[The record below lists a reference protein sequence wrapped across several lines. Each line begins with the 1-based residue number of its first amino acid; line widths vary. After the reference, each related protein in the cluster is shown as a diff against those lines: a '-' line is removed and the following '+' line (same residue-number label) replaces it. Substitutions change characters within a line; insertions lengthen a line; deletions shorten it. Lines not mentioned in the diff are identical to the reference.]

1 MNGEEAFERGEEFYE
16 RGEYSKAIECFENA
30 LNDENYDTP
39 GDAWNNMGIAYWNLE
54 KYEKAIDHYKKAI
67 SSDPAHSKTYH
78 NLRALKKISEMKYKM
93 PALLR
98 YGLMVAIIFVI
109 ISAYWLFDGDKLSG
123 TEFGALIVFFMSLL
137 VVMILLP
144 ESKYFKVGPSGIEF
158 SMDTIRQANKI
169 QTDRA

>member
-1 MNGEEAFERGEEFYE
+1 
-16 RGEYSKAIECFENA
+16 
-30 LNDENYDTP
+30 
-39 GDAWNNMGIAYWNLE
+39 
-54 KYEKAIDHYKKAI
+54 
-67 SSDPAHSKTYH
+67 
-78 NLRALKKISEMKYKM
+78 MKYKI

-98 YGLMVAIIFVI
+98 CGLMVAIIFVI

-158 SMDTIRQANKI
+158 SRDTIGKPIKSKPTELDFKR
-169 QTDRA
+169 